1 MILDV
6 HLHTIFSDGINTPAE
21 MAAQVKRLKI
31 DGFAI
36 TDHNTVKGQKIA
48 REAAKKLK
56 LTFVPG
62 IEVSSLEGHVLGLF
76 ITENIPKCLS
86 AEETVERI
94 HEQGGIAIA
103 AHPYDHF
110 RESVK
115 DLVRKVKFDYI
126 EVYNTRAPFLPD
138 NWKAQKVAKE
148 LGLKITAASDAHA
161 IEEVGYGTVYV
172 KGLNDFSSGKLKIHK
187 ANWTPPWI
195 LTYGKF
201 RRLLKKH
208 GLY

>member
-1 MILDV
+1 MILDI
-6 HLHTIFSDGINTPAE
+6 HLHTIFSDGINSPAE

-36 TDHNTVKGQKIA
+36 TDHNTVRGIKVAK
-48 REAAKKLK
+48 EAAKKLK
-56 LTFVPG
+56 LTFIPG
-62 IEVSSLEGHVLGLF
+62 IEVSAREGHVLGLF
-76 ITENIPKCLS
+76 VNENIPKGLS
-86 AEETVERI
+86 AVETVERI
-94 HEQGGIAIA
+94 HVQGGIAIA

-115 DLVRKVKFDYI
+115 DLVRRVKFDYI

-138 NWKAQKVAKE
+138 NWKAMRVAKE
-148 LGLKITAASDAHA
+148 LGIKGTAASDAHA

-172 KGLNDFSSGKLKIHK
+172 KSLNNFISGKIKIHR
-187 ANWTPPWI
+187 AEWTPPWI
-195 LTYGKF
+195 MAYGKF